1 MIERYSR
8 LLERE
13 IKKQKYGRQPVSL
26 YEPIRYL
33 MAIGGKRLRPML
45 TLLSYSLYKKDVESI
60 VPYAIAV
67 EGFHNFTLMH
77 DDIMD
82 KAPLRRGQATVH
94 EKWNTNTAILSG
106 DVMLVKVYEMLLS
119 IDNRYLKKALKAFS
133 QCASEVCEGQQW
145 DMEFETKNDVT
156 EAQYINMIKL
166 KTAVLLGF
174 SLELGALLAGAKEK
188 DCKSLREFGI
198 NIGLGFQLKDDLLDA
213 YADAKKFGKQ
223 VGGDILANKKTFLL
237 IKALEL
243 ASAQQREDLDYWLS
257 AAEFDKEKKV
267 RAVKEIY
274 NALSVPQLAEKKINN
289 YFKKGFATLATVN
302 CSQKAKSALV
312 SFTQLLITRES

>member
-1 MIERYSR
+1 
-8 LLERE
+8 
-13 IKKQKYGRQPVSL
+13 
-26 YEPIRYL
+26 
-33 MAIGGKRLRPML
+33 
-45 TLLSYSLYKKDVESI
+45 
-60 VPYAIAV
+60 
-67 EGFHNFTLMH
+67 
-77 DDIMD
+77 
-82 KAPLRRGQATVH
+82 
-94 EKWNTNTAILSG
+94 
-106 DVMLVKVYEMLLS
+106 
-119 IDNRYLKKALKAFS
+119 
-133 QCASEVCEGQQW
+133 
-145 DMEFETKNDVT
+145 
-156 EAQYINMIKL
+156 
-166 KTAVLLGF
+166 
-174 SLELGALLAGAKEK
+174 LLAGAKEK